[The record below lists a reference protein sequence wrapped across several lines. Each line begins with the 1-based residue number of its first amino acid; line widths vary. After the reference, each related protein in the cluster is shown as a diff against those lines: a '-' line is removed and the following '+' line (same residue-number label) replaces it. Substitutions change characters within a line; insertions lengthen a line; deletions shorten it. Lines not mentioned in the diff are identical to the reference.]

1 MMTKTYKWSHDEEI
15 TAEEFIKRL
24 VPLVDGPVQ
33 MLWECDG
40 DMFMSDYH
48 KLTVAAAHL
57 RIFKEQIDES

>member
-1 MMTKTYKWSHDEEI
+1 MTKTYNWSYNEEI

-24 VPLVDGPVQ
+24 LPLVEGPVQ

-48 KLTVAAAHL
+48 KLAQAASHL
-57 RIFKEQIDES
+57 RIFKEQIDEA